1 MNKIKAFAIALL
13 VIATSTARGQLFN
26 EDLYK
31 FGRALDYVSSYYVDS
46 VDRTGLVEHALVQM
60 LKELDPH
67 SVYIS
72 KDEVKE
78 MNEPLEGNFEGIGIQ
93 FNLLEDTLYVISPVA
108 GGPSEEVGIRAG
120 DRIIT
125 IDGENVAGVG
135 LSTTGVRDRLLGE
148 KGTKV
153 KVEVK
158 RKGVEKLLSFTITRD
173 KIPIYSLDAS
183 YLVED
188 EIGYI
193 KLNRFAKTTNEEFE
207 EAIKD
212 LKKKGAQSL
221 VLDLRGNGG
230 GYLNQA
236 IALADEFF
244 EEDRLIVYT
253 EGRQVEK
260 TEEFSSSEGLCKD
273 GHLVVLIDEGSA
285 SASEIVAGAIQ
296 DWDRGIVVGRRSFGK
311 GLVQRQIPLPDGAM
325 IRLTVARY
333 HTPTGR
339 VIQKPYDEGTDAYAQ
354 DLINRFEQGEMMHRD
369 SIQFPDSLRYK
380 TLVQGREVY
389 GGGGIMPD
397 VFVPLDTTTYTAF
410 SSRMLR
416 EGLVNR
422 FVLNYIDGHRAELKK
437 KYPAFDEFKEDFQVS
452 QEMFQAFRD
461 FGKENDVDIEDE
473 QGQKSFE
480 ELGLLMKAL
489 IARDLWDMSQY
500 YQVVHVRDKGLKQ
513 AIEILR
519 NWDKYHA
526 QVLTFSDN

>member
-1 MNKIKAFAIALL
+1 MNRLKAFAIALL
-13 VIATSTARGQLFN
+13 VIATSTAHGQLFN

-46 VDRTGLVEHALVQM
+46 VNRNSLVEHALVQM

-67 SVYIS
+67 SVYLT
-72 KDEVKE
+72 KEEVKE

-93 FNLLEDTLYVISPVA
+93 FNVLDDTLYVISPIA
-108 GGPSEEVGIRAG
+108 GGPSEEVGIHAG
-120 DRIIT
+120 DRIIS

-135 LSTTGVRDRLLGE
+135 LSTNGVRDRLLGE

-153 KVEVK
+153 KVQVK
-158 RKGVEKLLSFTITRD
+158 RKGIDKLLSFTITRD

-183 YLVED
+183 YMVEE

-193 KLNRFAKTTNEEFE
+193 KLNRFAKTTNDEFE
-207 EAIKD
+207 KALKS
-212 LKKKGAQSL
+212 LKKEGANSL

-244 EEDRLIVYT
+244 DEEKLLVYT
-253 EGRQVEK
+253 EGRKVEK
-260 TEEFSSSEGLCKD
+260 TEELSTDEGLCKD
-273 GHLVVLIDEGSA
+273 GNLVVLIDEGSA

-311 GLVQRQIPLPDGAM
+311 GLVQRQVMLPDGAM

-339 VIQKPYDEGTDAYAQ
+339 VIQKPYDEGTEAYAMELRQ
-354 DLINRFEQGEMMHRD
+354 RYEQGELMHRD
-369 SIQFPDSLRYK
+369 SVHFPDSLRYK
-380 TLVQGREVY
+380 TLVEGREVY

-397 VFVPLDTTTYTAF
+397 VFVPLDTTTYTSF
-410 SSRMLR
+410 SSQMLR

-422 FVLNYIDGHRAELKK
+422 FVLNYVDEHRDELND
-437 KYPAFDEFKEDFQVS
+437 KYESFEAFKRDFHVEESVYQT
-452 QEMFQAFRD
+452 FRD
-461 FGKENDVDIEDE
+461 FGQENDVDITDDDPE
-473 QGQKSFE
+473 KSFE
-480 ELGLLMKAL
+480 EMSLLIKAL
-489 IARDLWDMSQY
+489 VARDLWDMSQY
-500 YQVVHVRDKGLKQ
+500 YQIVHERDKGLKQ
-513 AIEILR
+513 AVEILK
-519 NWDKYHA
+519 NWEKYHT
-526 QVLTFSDN
+526 QLVTFSDN